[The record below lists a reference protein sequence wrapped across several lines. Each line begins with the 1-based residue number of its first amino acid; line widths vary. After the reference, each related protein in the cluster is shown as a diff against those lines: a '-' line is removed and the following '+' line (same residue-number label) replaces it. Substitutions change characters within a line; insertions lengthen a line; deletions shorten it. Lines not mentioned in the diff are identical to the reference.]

1 MCAYV
6 CMGSSTS
13 TCLPSPPNPL
23 SHQKNLA
30 KITNIFDIQ
39 QRSTGLIARKVFSS
53 NLAHIST
60 CSLCPLSQVAA
71 HHKTTGVVFITLGL
85 IRFLTMYNSQ
95 FSILTSYIDY
105 HIVLSTTSYPTIL
118 CLSIHHAWLSG
129 FLIIGSGAH
138 ASIFNLRASPTAP
151 ARYRDVR

>member
-6 CMGSSTS
+6 PA
-13 TCLPSPPNPL
+13 CLPSPPNPL

-60 CSLCPLSQVAA
+60 CSLCSLSQVAA

-105 HIVLSTTSYPTIL
+105 HICYLQPHTLQS
-118 CLSIHHAWLSG
+118 
-129 FLIIGSGAH
+129 F
-138 ASIFNLRASPTAP
+138 ASPYIMHGYP
-151 ARYRDVR
+151 VSSSLVQELMHLHLV

>member
-6 CMGSSTS
+6 PA
-13 TCLPSPPNPL
+13 CLPSPPNPL
-23 SHQKNLA
+23 SHH
-30 KITNIFDIQ
+30 FDIQ